1 MLLLDRIMMVT
12 NSDYLKIIDENSFTI
27 TMLSNEVVYYKFKQE
42 YPFYL
47 LIKNDLD
54 RNELMIEFTG
64 KILLDRYR
72 EGINIDNIEYCLNQI
87 NQLGFCELDVNLI
100 IQDSIVLKCDVIK
113 EVRFDDI
120 NIIIRCIRQS
130 LKNYKKWIVR
140 EYPHGIVLENN
151 VKTQNRK
158 KRLVVYDKERE
169 LMKASNHNFVKCL
182 GDISCYAGIVR
193 FELNIKT
200 MKQIRDLL
208 SIESN
213 MLNVVLSSKANP
225 IFDVIDEALIA
236 GVDEVM
242 PASLRDY
249 ERMLLLNECN
259 NDLVKVEARVR
270 GFLSKGASIRRY
282 MKPYVELSRLQN
294 DKNVDIRE
302 LVA

>member
-1 MLLLDRIMMVT
+1 
-12 NSDYLKIIDENSFTI
+12 
-27 TMLSNEVVYYKFKQE
+27 
-42 YPFYL
+42 
-47 LIKNDLD
+47 
-54 RNELMIEFTG
+54 
-64 KILLDRYR
+64 
-72 EGINIDNIEYCLNQI
+72 
-87 NQLGFCELDVNLI
+87 
-100 IQDSIVLKCDVIK
+100 
-113 EVRFDDI
+113 
-120 NIIIRCIRQS
+120 
-130 LKNYKKWIVR
+130 
-140 EYPHGIVLENN
+140 
-151 VKTQNRK
+151 
-158 KRLVVYDKERE
+158 
-169 LMKASNHNFVKCL
+169 
-182 GDISCYAGIVR
+182 
-193 FELNIKT
+193 